1 MEGDLLASP
10 VVEQPAR
17 DDASE
22 VNDPQMLSRRA
33 EVKRWQERVLKAKG
47 KFKEDFTIMRQNMDF
62 VANYQW
68 DGQVK
73 RNDKRYKAN
82 FILRLVKQKVAQ
94 LYAKDPTTEFKR
106 QERMDFAV
114 WDEKVESL
122 MSAVQQAA
130 EAVMMGGFAP
140 PETMA
145 IIDDYQQGKQWQELI
160 DRYGRTLKILYRHQ
174 LDTQEPE
181 FKQQVKDAVDRTCV
195 CGVSYARIN
204 YCSYNT
210 KEVSKSIEQPSDQDR
225 MAHAR
230 EILRQVDEGEVE
242 MDDAQVE
249 TLRNLVSA
257 IGGTVEEGQQKL
269 DHLSFDFP
277 PATTIIPDPRC
288 RRLKGF
294 IGARWVAQEYVLP
307 LEFVNAF
314 FGTKITGTGDV
325 TSYHEDGSRDE
336 ANTGEGENKT
346 DRAKEPQ
353 ICVWEIIDKSTE
365 SRCIICDG
373 HKDYLLEPEMF
384 EPVGRVFWPWFPLVF
399 NAVET
404 DKGCKASIFPPSDVE
419 LGTPQQKEWN
429 RTRDGLRG
437 QRRANA
443 PKYLYAKG
451 QVDVEDVK
459 KIVNAEPNQCLAVN
473 LPPSG
478 KLSDLMVP
486 LQVAQI
492 DPAVYDTEP
501 IKEDLLLATGAQEA
515 NIGPAQP
522 NVTATNS
529 TIAEQSRVTV
539 AASNVDDL
547 DEWLSCLAYYGGG
560 LMARRMDRETVIAVV
575 GRGATWPD
583 ADKDL
588 FANEIFLTT
597 ISGSSGR
604 PNVAMEMNK
613 ASQIIP
619 LLLQSGA
626 NPIAV
631 IRWLVKLL
639 DVPFEETE
647 FFPVMPSAP
656 PGGAGQ
662 PGMGGEQEQ
671 SQLGAPGETRQNGE
685 AQMHP
690 SGVRPMERGTAEVSA
705 AA

>member
-1 MEGDLLASP
+1 MPEDLIASTP
-10 VVEQPAR
+10 YGANPTAGAVDETSLEN
-17 DDASE
+17 DATT
-22 VNDPQMLSRRA
+22 LSKRA
-33 EVKRWQERVLKAKG
+33 EVKRWQERVLRGKERFKA
-47 KFKEDFTIMRQNMDF
+47 DFDQMRLNMDF

-106 QERMDFAV
+106 QERMDFSV
-114 WDEKVESL
+114 WDEKIESL
-122 MSAVQQAA
+122 MSAVEQAA
-130 EAVMMGGFAP
+130 QAVMMGGFAP
-140 PETMA
+140 PEAMA

-160 DRYGRTLKILYRHQ
+160 DRYGRTLRILYRHQ

-195 CGVSYARIN
+195 CGVSYVRVN
-204 YCSYNT
+204 YCSYKS
-210 KEVSKSIEQPSDQDR
+210 KEIAKSDEQPNDQDR
-225 MAHAR
+225 VAHAR

-257 IGGTVEEGQQKL
+257 IGGSVDDNMQKL

-314 FGTKITGTGDV
+314 FGTKITGAGDV
-325 TSYHEDGSRDE
+325 TSYHEDGSRNE
-336 ANTGEGENKT
+336 LNITEENKT
-346 DRAKEPQ
+346 DKAKEPQ
-353 ICVWEIIDKSTE
+353 VCVWEIIDKSTQ

-373 HKDYLLEPEMF
+373 HKDYLQEPEAV
-384 EPVGRVFWPWFPLVF
+384 EPVGRVFWPIFPLVF

-429 RTRDGLRG
+429 RTRDALRG

-459 KIVNAEPNQCLAVN
+459 KIVNAEPNQCLGVN

-478 KLSDLMVP
+478 KMSDMMTP

-501 IKEDLLLATGAQEA
+501 IKEDLLLATGSQEA

-529 TIAEQSRVTV
+529 SIAEQSRVTV
-539 AASNVDDL
+539 AASNIDDL
-547 DEWLSCLAYYGGG
+547 DEWLSGVAYYGGG
-560 LMARRMDRETVIAVV
+560 LLARNMDRETVIAIV
-575 GRGATWPD
+575 GKGATWPD
-583 ADKDL
+583 VDKDM
-588 FANEIFLTT
+588 FANEIYLTT

-604 PNVAMEMNK
+604 PNLSLELNK
-613 ASQIIP
+613 ATQLIP
-619 LLLQSGA
+619 LLMQSGA

-631 IRWLVKLL
+631 IRWLAKLL
-639 DVPFEETE
+639 DTPFEESE
-647 FFPVMPSAP
+647 FFPVMPTA
-656 PGGAGQ
+656 
-662 PGMGGEQEQ
+662 
-671 SQLGAPGETRQNGE
+671 APGTGLAAQPQPQSNGE
-685 AQMHP
+685 AQMYP
-690 SGVRPMERGTAEVSA
+690 SSVQPVNKGTAEVTPAVA
-705 AA
+705 A